1 MESCKFE
8 WIFRQCKY
16 GSPRFSGAKSRLP
29 DAEMIKKPLK
39 LQLMEFQKHALIIL
53 IGKAGDDVSL

>member
-8 WIFRQCKY
+8 WIFRQRKY

-29 DAEMIKKPLK
+29 DAEMAKKPPK
-39 LQLMEFQKHALIIL
+39 LQLMEFQKHTLIIL
-53 IGKAGDDVSL
+53 IGKADGDVSL